1 MDSDWERT
9 LNEDVPRLAEVL
21 RREGLEEIE
30 IADERRSVRL
40 RRAAAAMSEEDAA
53 IDAAAADDAA
63 TTLTVSSEH
72 VGVFHRARE
81 GEVDPVVAEESAV
94 EEGQT
99 LAFIDVLGVEY
110 DVVAPQAGVISSFHV
125 RDGQPVAYGDRLA
138 EMAPPPA
145 AEDGPALTA

>member
-1 MDSDWERT
+1 MWASF
-9 LNEDVPRLAEVL
+9 
-21 RREGLEEIE
+21 
-30 IADERRSVRL
+30 IA
-40 RRAAAAMSEEDAA
+40 
-53 IDAAAADDAA
+53 
-63 TTLTVSSEH
+63 
-72 VGVFHRARE
+72 RAR
-81 GEVDPVVAEESAV
+81 VKSSPWSRRNPRW